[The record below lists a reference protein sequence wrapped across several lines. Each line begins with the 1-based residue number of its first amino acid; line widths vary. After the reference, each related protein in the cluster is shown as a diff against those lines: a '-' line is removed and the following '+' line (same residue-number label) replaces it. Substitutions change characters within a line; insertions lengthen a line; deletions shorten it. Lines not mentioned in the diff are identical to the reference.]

1 MSNVVEFASFNLKK
15 GASVS
20 DFLLVSDKFNSVF
33 LSTQKGYISR
43 KLLLVGEM
51 WADSVLWETMEDAL
65 NALKAFNTADENAVA
80 CEYLSFMD
88 EESIKVLHL
97 SVERSY

>member
-1 MSNVVEFASFNLKK
+1 
-15 GASVS
+15 
-20 DFLLVSDKFNSVF
+20 
-33 LSTQKGYISR
+33 
-43 KLLLVGEM
+43 M
-51 WADSVLWETMEDAL
+51 WADSVLWETMED
-65 NALKAFNTADENAVA
+65 ALKAFNTADENAVA

>member
-1 MSNVVEFASFNLKK
+1 MANTVEFASFNLKN

-20 DFLLVSDKFNSVF
+20 EFLLVSDRFNRVF

-43 KLLLVGEM
+43 KLLRDGEM

-65 NALKAFNTADENAVA
+65 NAFKTANENAIA

-97 SVERSY
+97 PVERSY

>member
-1 MSNVVEFASFNLKK
+1 MANTVEYASFNLKK

-20 DFLLVSDKFNSVF
+20 EFLLVSDRFNSVF

-43 KLLLVGEM
+43 KLLLGGEM

-65 NALKAFNTADENAVA
+65 KAFNTADENAVA
-80 CEYLSFMD
+80 CEYVSFID

>member
-1 MSNVVEFASFNLKK
+1 MSRVVEFASFSLKE

-20 DFLLVSDKFNSVF
+20 DFLLVSDKFNSAF

-43 KLLLVGEM
+43 KLLLRGEM

-65 NALKAFNTADENAVA
+65 EAFNHAAGNAAA
-80 CEYLSFMD
+80 CEYISFMD
-88 EESIKVLHL
+88 KESIKVLHL
-97 SVERSY
+97 SVERIY

>member
-20 DFLLVSDKFNSVF
+20 DFLHMSDKFNKEF

-43 KLLLVGEM
+43 KLLRDGEM
-51 WADSVLWETMEDAL
+51 WADSVLWETMEDVL
-65 NALKAFNTADENAVA
+65 RTYKNADEDAVA

-88 EESIKVLHL
+88 EESVKVLL
-97 SVERSY
+97 LPVERNY

>member
-20 DFLLVSDKFNSVF
+20 DFLHVSDNFNSVF

-43 KLLLVGEM
+43 ELLLIDDM
-51 WADSVLWETMEDAL
+51 WADSVLWKTMEDAL
-65 NALKAFNTADENAVA
+65 EAFNTADRNDVA
-80 CEYLSFMD
+80 CEYMSFMD

-97 SVERSY
+97 SVVRSY